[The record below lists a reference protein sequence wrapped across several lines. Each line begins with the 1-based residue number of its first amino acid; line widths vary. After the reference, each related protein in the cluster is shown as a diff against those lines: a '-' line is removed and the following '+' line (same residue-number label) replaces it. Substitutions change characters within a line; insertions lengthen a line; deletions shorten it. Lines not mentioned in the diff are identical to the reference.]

1 MKILHQARLAFEKV
15 SSCSYPFMT
24 QVLVRLASPS
34 QNDLIQP
41 KPTRPQWTQS
51 SSCKTPLL
59 EIKKDWN
66 CLVCS
71 EIKTFYIDQKYD
83 RI

>member
-24 QVLVRLASPS
+24 QVLVRLASPP
-34 QNDLIQP
+34 QNDLIQS
-41 KPTRPQWTQS
+41 KPTRLQWTHS

-66 CLVCS
+66 CLAS
-71 EIKTFYIDQKYD
+71 TEIKDFFIL
-83 RI
+83 IENG